1 MTATWTEPPGAG
13 RDYSLTPA
21 ETEAA
26 AAGAQAAGVAAQGK
40 SRGTTVTAGS
50 AGRCYPGMINDPG
63 PEAVAAALAAGWRR
77 DGRKAPPPGQ

>member
-13 RDYSLTPA
+13 RDYSLTRA
-21 ETEAA
+21 ELAIVDAA
-26 AAGAQAAGVAAQGK
+26 AREAGVAAQGK
-40 SRGTTVTAGS
+40 STATTVTAGS
-50 AGRCYPGMINDPG
+50 AGRCYPGMIDDPG

>member
-13 RDYSLTPA
+13 RDYSLTRA
-21 ETEAA
+21 QHAIIDAA
-26 AAGAQAAGVAAQGK
+26 QLAAGLPVQGK
-40 SRGTTVTAGS
+40 STGTTVTSGS
-50 AGRCYPGMINDPG
+50 AGRCVSGMINDPG